1 MKAAALAA
9 FGGPEGISVGAHP
22 DPVPGPGQ
30 ALVRV
35 RAAALNHLDL
45 HVLAGNPAY
54 KISLPHVLG
63 GDIAGELLALGP
75 GAEAPGLKP
84 GDRVLVAPGVSC
96 WECPACRAGKDNL
109 CRTYRILGAD
119 GGWGGLAELC
129 AVPAR
134 NLIPVPGALSWEQA
148 AAIPLTFLTSAHMLA
163 SLARLAGGETLL
175 VMGASS
181 GVGAAAVQLGKAA
194 GARVIAASSSEDKLA
209 AAKDLGAD
217 ETFLLG
223 PQGLKPLRRLAP
235 GGVDVVFEHV
245 GGSLFPDLV
254 RLLAPGGRL
263 VTCGATAG
271 AEVGV
276 DLRYVFF
283 KELSILGAKMGPQ
296 SELRALMP
304 AFATGRLR
312 PVVDRVYPLGRAAE
326 AFERLAARKQ
336 FGKIV
341 IVP

>member
-1 MKAAALAA
+1 MRAAFLEG
-9 FGGPEGISVGAHP
+9 FGGPEAVKVGELP
-22 DPVPGPGQ
+22 DPRPAAGEV
-30 ALVRV
+30 LVRV

-54 KISLPHVLG
+54 KIALPHVLA
-63 GDIAGELLALGP
+63 GDIAGEVVSTG
-75 GAEAPGLKP
+75 E
-84 GDRVLVAPGVSC
+84 RVLVAPGVSC
-96 WECPACRAGKDNL
+96 WECPPCRAGRDNL

-134 NLIPVPGALSWEQA
+134 NLIPIPGALSFEQA
-148 AAIPLTFLTSAHMLA
+148 AALPLTFLTAAHMLG
-163 SLARLAGGETLL
+163 SLARLKEGETVL

-181 GVGAAAVQLGKAA
+181 GVGAAAVQLAKAA
-194 GARVIAASSSEDKLA
+194 GARVIAASTAEEKLA
-209 AAKDLGAD
+209 AARELGAD
-217 ETFLLG
+217 ETLLLG
-223 PQGLKPLRRLAP
+223 AAGLRPLKRLAP

-254 RLLAPGGRL
+254 RALAPGGRL

-271 AEVGV
+271 HDAAV
-276 DLRYVFF
+276 DLRHVFF
-283 KELSILGAKMGPQ
+283 KELAILGAKMGPQ

-304 AFATGRLR
+304 AFASGRLR
-312 PVVDRVYPLGRAAE
+312 AVVDRVYPLAEARA
-326 AFERLAARKQ
+326 AFERLAARRQ
-336 FGKIV
+336 FGKVV

>member
-1 MKAAALAA
+1 MRAAFLEG
-9 FGGPEGISVGAHP
+9 FGGPEAVKVGELP
-22 DPVPGPGQ
+22 DPRPGAGQ

-45 HVLAGNPAY
+45 HVLGGNPAY
-54 KISLPHVLG
+54 KIALPHVPA
-63 GDIAGELLALGP
+63 GDIAGEVVSTG
-75 GAEAPGLKP
+75 E
-84 GDRVLVAPGVSC
+84 RVLVAPGVSC
-96 WECPACRAGKDNL
+96 WECPPCRAGRDNL

-134 NLIPVPGALSWEQA
+134 NLIPIPGALSFEQA
-148 AAIPLTFLTSAHMLA
+148 AALPLTFLTAAHMLG
-163 SLARLAGGETLL
+163 SLARLAEGETVL

-181 GVGAAAVQLGKAA
+181 GVGAAAVQLAKAA
-194 GARVIAASSSEDKLA
+194 GARVIAASTAEEKLA
-209 AAKDLGAD
+209 AARELGAD
-217 ETFLLG
+217 ETLLLG
-223 PQGLKPLRRLAP
+223 PQGLRPLRRLAP

-254 RLLAPGGRL
+254 RALAPGGRL

-271 AEVGV
+271 HEALV
-276 DLRYVFF
+276 DLRHVFF
-283 KELSILGAKMGPQ
+283 KELAILGAKMGPQ

-304 AFATGRLR
+304 DFASGRLR
-312 PVVDRVYPLGRAAE
+312 AVVDRVYPLAEARA
-326 AFERLAARKQ
+326 AFERLAGRRQ
-336 FGKIV
+336 FGKVV